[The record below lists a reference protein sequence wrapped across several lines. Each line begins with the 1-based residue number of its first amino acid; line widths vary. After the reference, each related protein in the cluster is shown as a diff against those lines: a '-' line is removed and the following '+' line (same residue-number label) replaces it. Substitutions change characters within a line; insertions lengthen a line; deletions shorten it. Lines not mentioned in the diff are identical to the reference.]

1 MLGDNPPMH
10 GETPILSVSD
20 LNRMA
25 RLTLERGCT
34 QVWVAGEISNLT
46 RAASGHWY
54 FTLKDSLAAVRC
66 AMFRN
71 RNQSLDWVPE
81 NGLRVEL
88 RAQPTLYEPRG
99 EFQLSVETMRR
110 AGLGALY
117 EAFARLKER
126 LQREGLFDEAR
137 KRPLPNYP
145 RQIGIVTS
153 PKAAALHDVLTTLAR
168 RWPLARVLIYPT
180 AVQGEGA
187 ADSIAAA
194 LSTAGGR
201 VECDVLLLVRG
212 GGSIEDLW
220 SFNEEKVARAIVAS
234 PIPVVCGV
242 GHETDFTIADFV
254 ADRRAP
260 TPTGAAQL
268 ATPDADELSQRLR
281 HLARRLTLDARRRR
295 DTLAQRVDGLAQRLR
310 HPAEQLANRRRHL
323 DHLAH
328 RLALAQASRLALAS
342 QGLAHLRARCQMALP
357 RPDHLQSRL
366 HGLAGRLARA
376 IATGLKQRQARIT
389 ALATHLDHLN
399 PAAVLERGYSIV
411 RRMDGSIVRDS
422 RQMAVDETVELTLA
436 RGLAGARITRL
447 LDAPG
452 DA

>member
-1 MLGDNPPMH
+1 MH

-25 RLTLERGCT
+25 RLALERGLP

-46 RAASGHWY
+46 RATSGHWY
-54 FTLKDSLAAVRC
+54 FTLKDSQAAVRC

-71 RNQSLDWVPE
+71 RNQFMDWVPE
-81 NGLRVEL
+81 NGMRVEL

-99 EFQLSVETMRR
+99 EFQLSVEVMRR

-117 EAFARLKER
+117 EAYARLKER
-126 LQREGLFDEAR
+126 LEREGLFDPAR
-137 KRPLPNYP
+137 KRPLPAYP
-145 RQIGIVTS
+145 TRIGIVTS
-153 PKAAALHDVLTTLAR
+153 PQAAALRDVLTTLAR
-168 RWPLARVLIYPT
+168 RWPLARVIIYPT

-187 ADSIAAA
+187 AGAIAAA
-194 LSTAGGR
+194 LSTAGER
-201 VECDVLLLVRG
+201 AECQVLLLVRG

-220 SFNEEKVARAIVAS
+220 SFNEETVARAIAAC

-268 ATPDADELSQRLR
+268 ATPDAAELLQHLR
-281 HLARRLTLDARRRR
+281 HLARRLTLDQRRRL
-295 DTLAQRVDGLAQRLR
+295 DTLAQRLDGLAQRLR

-323 DHLAH
+323 LQLAR
-328 RLALAQASRLALAS
+328 RLTLAQTGRLTLAR
-342 QGLAHLRARCQMALP
+342 QALAHLQARLRRALP
-357 RPDHLQSRL
+357 RPDRLQARL
-366 HGLAGRLARA
+366 QELAGRLTRA
-376 IATGLKQRQARIT
+376 IATGQQQRRARLA

-411 RRMDGSIVRDS
+411 RRADGSIVRDS
-422 RQMAVDETVELTLA
+422 RQLRVNEAVELTLA
-436 RGLAGARITRL
+436 RGMAEARISRL
-447 LDAPG
+447 RHGLDES
-452 DA
+452 